1 MSGKKVTPEKA
12 LTLSAVWRAVSLIS
26 ETVGSLS
33 FEVVRRLE
41 NGGRVVERVISSIH
55 WSTLR

>member
-1 MSGKKVTPEKA
+1 MA

-41 NGGRVVERVISSIH
+41 DGGRVVETDHQLYPLVHTQVIS
-55 WSTLR
+55 